1 MDWKQIAN
9 EPWIWFCGF
18 VTAAFGL
25 YQAWFFYRRAIYF
38 MRKYGGFQDSEV
50 RATVRASVITA
61 IGPVLAEIFVMI
73 ALAVAIS
80 PGLCWQR
87 EGVGVGSVF
96 TELIQASNA
105 AIAAGEQ
112 FGTPQFTI
120 MGFATAVFIMNVAGW
135 GWSVEAIFTRYI
147 GKARDRLTGG
157 NPKILTVIATC
168 GMIAIFSYYSI
179 NNAVKGGGVLVAVIT
194 GLAMS
199 MLMFRLAD
207 WIKRPHLKEWAL
219 GIAMFLG
226 MFAGHFATVAGK

>member
-18 VTAAFGL
+18 VTAAIGM
-25 YQAWFFYRRAIYF
+25 YQAWYFYKRAIYF
-38 MRKYGGFQDSEV
+38 MEKHGGFHSSEI
-50 RATVRASVITA
+50 RSTIRASVITA

-96 TELIQASNA
+96 TELVQASNA

-112 FGTPQFTI
+112 FGSPKFTI
-120 MGFATAVFIMNVAGW
+120 VGFATAVFIMNVAGW

-147 GKARDRLTGG
+147 GRARDRLTGG
-157 NPKILTVIATC
+157 NPKLLAVIAAC
-168 GMIAIFSYYSI
+168 GMIAIFSYYSMS
-179 NNAVKGGGVLVAVIT
+179 NAVKGGGFLVAVLA
-194 GLAMS
+194 GLVAS
-199 MLMFRLAD
+199 MFLFKFAD

-219 GIAMFLG
+219 GIAMFVG
-226 MFAGHFATVAGK
+226 MFAGHLASAAKR